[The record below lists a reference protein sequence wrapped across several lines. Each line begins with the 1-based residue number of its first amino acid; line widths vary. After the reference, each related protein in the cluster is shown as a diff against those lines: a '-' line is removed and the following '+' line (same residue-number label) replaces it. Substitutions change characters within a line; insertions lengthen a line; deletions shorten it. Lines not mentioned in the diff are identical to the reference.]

1 MSPVRIRT
9 VALAGG
15 LTAVLSAS
23 VALAATTQTYSQK
36 FTTKHPGQS
45 TGLTFAASSTGTGG
59 AAPVQAKTVT
69 LTFPAGT
76 KIDTGAVKSGA
87 EVGSGKATVLVGGVT
102 AMSLDVT
109 ASNRK
114 GGMTLS
120 VVNPLGHP
128 IVLKPG
134 LSGGKLTLLIPKF
147 NVAGQTIILSK
158 LSLSISKAGSAKRPY
173 ARTPKKCPAGGW
185 KFTGSF
191 VYVDG
196 TKQTL
201 TSKSACVKH

>member
-1 MSPVRIRT
+1 MRTVRIRT
-9 VALAGG
+9 LAVAGG

-23 VALAATTQTYSQK
+23 VAHAAPTQTNGQK

-69 LTFPAGT
+69 LAFPAGT

-87 EVGSGKATVLVGGVT
+87 EVGSGKATVLIGGL
-102 AMSLDVT
+102 APMSLDVT

-120 VVNPLGHP
+120 VSNPLGTP

-134 LSGGKLTLLIPKF
+134 LSGGKLTLIIPKF
-147 NVAGQTIILSK
+147 SVSGQTIVLSK
-158 LSLSISKAGSAKRPY
+158 LALSISKAGTAKRPY
-173 ARTPKKCPAGGW
+173 ARTPKSCPAGGW

-191 VYVDG
+191 AYLDG
-196 TKQTL
+196 SKQTL